1 MNKKTLLEFF
11 RYILVGG
18 SAFLIDIA
26 VMFIFKEFIFQ
37 GHFLYL
43 AVFLGYMAG
52 LVYNFY
58 FSCKYV
64 FENGFNKIKD
74 KEIKSFVIF
83 TIIGIIGLGLTEL
96 LMRVFVEFAGIYYVV
111 SKVLTGI
118 IVMFWN
124 YIARKI
130 IIFK

>member
-1 MNKKTLLEFF
+1 MNKKAVLEFF
-11 RYILVGG
+11 RYVLVGG
-18 SAFLIDIA
+18 SAFIIDVA

-37 GHFLYL
+37 GQFLYL
-43 AVFLGYMAG
+43 SVFLGYMAG

>member
-1 MNKKTLLEFF
+1 MFQPHPHNIYQNEFP
-11 RYILVGG
+11 
-18 SAFLIDIA
+18 
-26 VMFIFKEFIFQ
+26 Q
-37 GHFLYL
+37 FLYL
-43 AVFLGYMAG
+43 AVFLGYMTG

-74 KEIKSFVIF
+74 REIKSFVIF

-118 IVMFWN
+118 IVTFWH